1 MKRLLVI
8 LFTVVFVCLAALVFA
23 PSFIDW
29 SAYKDQA
36 AQQVAERTGLT
47 VDIKGGLGFA
57 VVPSPR
63 FYIEDVTIVAPEGS
77 KNQALASLERLD
89 VNVSLMP
96 LLSKQLKVNS
106 LTIVKPNIALEAF
119 ENGKLN
125 IMTPKLEAMTSADAV
140 AEATQPATGAQQVSL
155 DQIRIKDGSFSY
167 YDHKS
172 KSETKVQNINMD
184 LSAQSL
190 QGPFDAEGSV
200 FYNGNALN
208 FDIETDAYNASE
220 QVISPKIKLLVQPGN
235 IGLEYQGVIATGE
248 EFSIQGQTGI
258 HIEDLKSTLNDFG
271 VGVAGIKG
279 GVLDAKGILTA
290 DKGAL
295 SFKNASLTLNGQPA
309 KGAFEMAFS
318 PFTYKLNIKTPDQI
332 SAAALLDGG
341 YTFDKALLDINLENN
356 GKELSFDKT
365 SVSLDGH
372 KFDVSGTY
380 GTNAK
385 TNRGQVDISLSASK
399 IDYDVIAT
407 KLPKS
412 SSGSGDMK
420 SSIASLAMP
429 VDLAL
434 DAKIGEL
441 VWQKKSLKNI
451 SVKAKTSENTAAL
464 NALSVKDF
472 GGSSVNVSGD
482 IQNLKNVSGIT
493 ASVDIDS
500 PDVNKLADALQLD
513 RSSWPSNLSKAKVN
527 VKATGSYD
535 AMAIT
540 ADVNAMGGQVI
551 ASGDVKTPL
560 TAPAPSNLSI
570 QLKHK
575 NMAEA
580 IQMFSGAKIADRNLQ
595 KPMDF
600 KTKINQSGNKYS
612 LKEITGDLSGI
623 SVKGDIEADLGGKVP
638 DIKGNLAFGNVKME
652 SVMTE
657 GGSASQGAA
666 RWSKDPIDT
675 AALHSVNVNLKLSA
689 NKITYGAWPLEKPT
703 MSLSLHNG
711 TLDIS
716 ELTSNVFGGSID
728 MTARVKSSKEARA
741 PVYFEN
747 TSEFKSVDLGKL
759 TKALMGTQLVKISG
773 DGNLNLNMKSSGA
786 SPAALIYDLSGS
798 GVVNGT
804 NIVLDG
810 VDVERF
816 VNALSYD
823 TKPGDTVMGIWKGTT
838 KGGQTKFDT
847 LNGAFTIKNG
857 VVALNSMD
865 LDGARTQI
873 TTKGTIDLPKWY
885 LSTLHN
891 MSVKAD
897 ENVASDVPKSF
908 EIRVQG
914 SLDNPAQEFT
924 QNIMQ
929 QYLENKLKR
938 KVNKLLSDKFGFP
951 SNDNQQ
957 GNQGAGQNNQQQNQQ
972 QPKNLE
978 DAAGQALEGVLKGLL
993 R

>member
-36 AQQVAERTGLT
+36 AQQVADRTGLEM
-47 VDIKGGLGFA
+47 DINGGLGFA
-57 VVPSPR
+57 IIPSPR
-63 FYIEDVTIVAPEGS
+63 FYIEDVAIKAPEGS
-77 KNQALASLERLD
+77 KNDVFASLQRLD
-89 VNVSLMP
+89 VNVSLLP
-96 LLSKQLKVNS
+96 LLSSEVKVNS
-106 LTIVKPNIALEAF
+106 LTAVKPVIALEAL

-125 IMTPKLEAMTSADAV
+125 IMTPKLVDMTSGKEGETAS
-140 AEATQPATGAQQVSL
+140 GAQQQISL
-155 DQIRIKDGSFSY
+155 DHIRIKDGSFLY

-172 KSETKVQNINMD
+172 KSETNIQNINMD

-258 HIEDLKSTLNDFG
+258 HIDDLKSTLNDFG

-290 DKGAL
+290 DKNAL
-295 SFKNASLTLNGQPA
+295 SYKNASLTLNGQPA
-309 KGAFEMAFS
+309 KGSFEMAFS
-318 PFTYKLNIKTPDQI
+318 PLTYKLNIETPEQI
-332 SAAALLDGG
+332 DASALLDGG
-341 YTFDKALLDINLENN
+341 YTFEKAMLKINVENDGKETSFSKTSIALDGQKFDISGAYKTDAKTKRALINL
-356 GKELSFDKT
+356 
-365 SVSLDGH
+365 
-372 KFDVSGTY
+372 
-380 GTNAK
+380 
-385 TNRGQVDISLSASK
+385 SLSSPK
-399 IDYDVIAT
+399 LDYDSIST

-412 SSGSGDMK
+412 SSGASSMK
-420 SSIASLAMP
+420 QSIASMALP
-429 VDLAL
+429 FDLNF
-434 DAKIGEL
+434 DAKLGEL
-441 VWQKKSLKNI
+441 IWQKKSVKDITANLK
-451 SVKAKTSENTAAL
+451 AADNTLSLKSL
-464 NALSVKDF
+464 NVKDF
-472 GGSSVNVSGD
+472 GGSSIQASGD
-482 IQNLKNVSGIT
+482 IQNVKNVSGIT

-500 PDVNKLADALQLD
+500 PDVHKLAKSLQID
-513 RSSWPSNLSKAKVN
+513 SASWPKNLSKANVK
-527 VKATGSYD
+527 VKATGAYE
-535 AMAIT
+535 AMSIT
-540 ADVNAMGGQVI
+540 ANVSAMGGQVI
-551 ASGDVKTPL
+551 TSGDVKTPL
-560 TAPAPSNLSI
+560 SAPAPSNLSFQI
-570 QLKHK
+570 KHK

-580 IQMFSGAKIADRNLQ
+580 VQMFSGAKITDKNLQ
-595 KPMDF
+595 KPLDLKM
-600 KTKINQSGNKYS
+600 KINQSGKKYS
-612 LKEITGDLSGI
+612 LKDISGDLSGI
-623 SVKGDIEADLGGKVP
+623 SVNGSIEANLEGKVP
-638 DIKGNLAFGNVKME
+638 SVNGDLAFGNVKME

-657 GGSASQGAA
+657 GSASAPKGAA
-666 RWSKDPIDT
+666 RWSKDPINT
-675 AALHSVNVNLKLSA
+675 AALHSLNANLKLSA
-689 NKITYGAWPLEKPT
+689 NNITYGAWPLEKPT
-703 MSLSLHNG
+703 LKLTLNNG

-716 ELTSNVFGGSID
+716 ELKSGVFGGAMN
-728 MTARVKSSKEARA
+728 MTARVKASKEERA

-747 TSEFKSVDLGKL
+747 SSEFTNVDMGKL
-759 TKALMGTQLVKISG
+759 TKALLGTQLVKLSG
-773 DGNLNLNMKSSGA
+773 DGSLNLNIKSTGA
-786 SPAALIYDLSGS
+786 SPAALIYDLGGS
-798 GVVNGT
+798 GVVNGS

-857 VVALNSMD
+857 VVAINSMD
-865 LDGARTQI
+865 LDGQRTKI
-873 TTKGTIDLPKWY
+873 TTKGTVDLPKWY

-938 KVNKLLSDKFGFP
+938 KVNKLLSDKLGFP
-951 SNDNQQ
+951 SNDS
-957 GNQGAGQNNQQQNQQ
+957 GNGAQNNQQQQQQNQQ
-972 QPKNLE
+972 PPKDME
-978 DAAGQALEGVLKGLL
+978 DAAGKAIQGVLEGLL
-993 R
+993 Q